1 MAAVLI
7 DAATRARLVGR
18 FGPDLAEPWC
28 DTFPGLVAR
37 LSARWGLTV
46 REARPGNTGRTLLCT
61 GPGGDLRVLKLTPD
75 PEVARLEATG
85 LRAWAGCTRAV
96 QVLDTDL
103 DAGAILLEGLV
114 PGTELRGREVPWPD
128 LGEMLA
134 ELHGVKPPE
143 DLPPLTDR
151 VTFMYDITER
161 TVVGSGSAAEPYLT
175 PAVLARARHRAM
187 ALAQDGPLAVVH
199 GDLHPGNVLDA
210 GPGRGL
216 VAIDPR
222 PSVGDPAFDLADW
235 LYLPLAAGG
244 TLDDGVEALRPHLP
258 GLDADRALAW
268 CAALAPLA
276 AHAPLRRGERTP
288 FTEALLELSR

>member
-7 DAATRARLVGR
+7 DDAARARLAAR
-18 FGPDLAEPWC
+18 FGADVAEPWC
-28 DTFPGLVAR
+28 DALPDLVAR
-37 LSARWGLTV
+37 LTAKWNLEV

-61 GPGGDLRVLKLTPD
+61 GPEGDLQVLKLTPD
-75 PEVARLEATG
+75 PDIARLEFAG
-85 LRAWAGCTRAV
+85 LRAWTGCPRVV

-114 PGTELRGREVPWPD
+114 PGTELRGRDVPWPEIGA
-128 LGEMLA
+128 LLS
-134 ELHGVKPPE
+134 ELRSVAPPA

-151 VTFMYDITER
+151 VTFMFDITER
-161 TVVGSGSAAEPYLT
+161 NLPGSPVESYVT
-175 PAVLARARHRAM
+175 PGLLARARDR
-187 ALAQDGPLAVVH
+187 ALALAADGPVAVVH

-210 GPGRGL
+210 GPRRGV

-244 TLDDGVEALRPHLP
+244 TLDDGIEALRPHLP
-258 GLDADRALAW
+258 GLDPDRARAW

-276 AHAPLRRGERTP
+276 AHAPLRRGEHTP
-288 FTEALLELSR
+288 FTDALLEMAR

>member
-1 MAAVLI
+1 MAPVLI
-7 DAATRARLVGR
+7 DAEARARLVRR
-18 FGPDLAEPWC
+18 FGAELAGPWC
-28 DTFPGLVAR
+28 DALPGLVGR
-37 LSARWGLTV
+37 LSANWGLTV
-46 REARPGNTGRTLLCT
+46 REVRPGNSGRTLLCT
-61 GPGGDLRVLKLTPD
+61 GPDGDPRVLKLTPD
-75 PEVARLEATG
+75 HEVARLEFAG
-85 LRAWAGCTRAV
+85 LRAWAGCSRAV
-96 QVLDTDL
+96 EVLDTDL
-103 DAGAILLEGLV
+103 GAGAILLEGLV
-114 PGTELRGREVPWPD
+114 PGTELRGREVPWPEIGA
-128 LGEMLA
+128 LLA
-134 ELHGVKPPE
+134 ELHGVEPPP

-161 TVVGSGSAAEPYLT
+161 TVPGSAAETDLT
-175 PAVLARARHRAM
+175 PEVLARARARAM
-187 ALAQDGPLAVVH
+187 ALAGDGPVAVVH

-210 GPGRGL
+210 GPRRGP

-258 GLDADRALAW
+258 GLDAGRALAW

-288 FTEALLELSR
+288 FTDALLELAR

>member
-1 MAAVLI
+1 MAPVLI
-7 DAATRARLVGR
+7 DAAARARLISR
-18 FGPDLAEPWC
+18 FGAELAEPWC
-28 DTFPGLVAR
+28 DALPDLVAR
-37 LSARWGLTV
+37 LNTQWGLTV
-46 REARPGNTGRTLLCT
+46 REIRPGNSGRTLLCT

-75 PEVARLEATG
+75 PEVARLEHAG
-85 LRAWAGCTRAV
+85 LRAWAGCPAAV

-114 PGTELRGREVPWPD
+114 PGTELRDRDVPWPQI
-128 LGEMLA
+128 GAMLTQ
-134 ELHGVKPPE
+134 LHGVAPPA
-143 DLPPLTDR
+143 DLPPLTER

-161 TVVGSGSAAEPYLT
+161 TVPGSAAESHLT
-175 PAVLARARHRAM
+175 PEVLALARARAM
-187 ALAQDGPLAVVH
+187 ALAEGGPVAVVH

-210 GPGRGL
+210 GPVRGP

-258 GLDADRALAW
+258 GLDAERALAW
-268 CAALAPLA
+268 CVALAPLA
-276 AHAPLRRGERTP
+276 AHAPLRRGVQRP
-288 FTEALLELSR
+288 FTDALLELAR